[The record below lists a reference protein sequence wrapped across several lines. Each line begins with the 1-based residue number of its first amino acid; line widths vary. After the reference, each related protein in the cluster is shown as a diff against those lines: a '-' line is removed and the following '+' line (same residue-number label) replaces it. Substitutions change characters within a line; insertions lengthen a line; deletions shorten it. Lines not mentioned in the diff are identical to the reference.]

1 MLEILFLCKMVCCQ
15 QKRTKRSLDIRSPRG
30 WGNTYSWSL
39 ICQIRFG
46 NCELSNMEFIDGVFS
61 PPQVSQNNASS
72 RLFGSPSQTMR
83 HRLKSGTP
91 TECRSGSSTAAARI
105 LPCFRDIFVQK
116 ANCICPN
123 CKIYLYELQNIF
135 ATKDSRPIW
144 PLCWLLANRPRKT
157 LFGTSWPFYQMH
169 FFEIQWKLYE
179 RQEGRIFVSLLV
191 CQLLKKTLQLFSHD
205 QADRSRWFTK
215 VQFFRCFRQFSEG
228 PRVENFYTGTRMIK
242 KGCQGRKEWRVAFM
256 NTGWVG
262 VWGACL
268 QFCFD

>member
-1 MLEILFLCKMVCCQ
+1 MVCCQ
-15 QKRTKRSLDIRSPRG
+15 QKRTKWSLDIRSPRG

-105 LPCFRDIFVQK
+105 LPGFRDIFVQK

-144 PLCWLLANRPRKT
+144 PLCWLLENRPRKT
-157 LFGTSWPFYQMH
+157 LFGTSWPGLSNALLWNSMKT
-169 FFEIQWKLYE
+169 IWKAGKQNFCISSRVPAVEKDLAA
-179 RQEGRIFVSLLV
+179 V
-191 CQLLKKTLQLFSHD
+191 FS
-205 QADRSRWFTK
+205 RSSR
-215 VQFFRCFRQFSEG
+215 
-228 PRVENFYTGTRMIK
+228 
-242 KGCQGRKEWRVAFM
+242 
-256 NTGWVG
+256 
-262 VWGACL
+262 
-268 QFCFD
+268 